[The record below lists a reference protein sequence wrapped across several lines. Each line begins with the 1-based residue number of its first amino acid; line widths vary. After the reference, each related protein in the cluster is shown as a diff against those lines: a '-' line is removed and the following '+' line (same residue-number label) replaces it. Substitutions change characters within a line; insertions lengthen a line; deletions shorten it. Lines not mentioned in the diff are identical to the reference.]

1 MLFKNRI
8 IKVFILSIYL
18 LATTLS
24 QNIEYITFNGENKP
38 YDGNKS
44 TFYEVRIERLTQ
56 SYLHIKVNS
65 DISTN
70 PYITYSNTDNK
81 CENNR
86 KQLIMNPYG
95 NLDLIIK
102 GTQIPNDKK
111 IYICVH
117 CQKENCSYKTQFLEE
132 SEASIDISNQYNYYI
147 SEENKEMNF
156 LLKNNLS
163 YKYSSNSFII
173 IWVKGS
179 LPSEI
184 NFISNFNIL
193 AKRNFSNNG
202 NIFIVPNIDKYK
214 LNLLAE
220 KGDYIS
226 IGSNVIEEGK
236 SKELK
241 INDLETFGYL
251 KKGIIEEMCFP
262 IEKTGIIKEA
272 NDIVYITGLLYTK
285 IAKIYFKDEYNG
297 KSGEREIV
305 DGNIIEINFYD
316 EIKGKSFCVSLIN
329 NEDLYNANEVV
340 FTLQLVT
347 HKYNNYNQFLYQP
360 QLPGVI
366 YPHILLKDEVA
377 VFTGMNSHN
386 DTKEINYN
394 MKSITGFPKMYFYYC
409 ETYPNCIYDNEKKL
423 MPTYSNRMTVYN
435 IYMDDIKK
443 MQKEINPINSY
454 QPILIVN
461 CTEGNIHKKNQKEG
475 VQYCIFE
482 TSIFTDKDNI
492 LIKEGETYSQFL
504 LSKEVDKYT
513 FSYDEYKNVEKIYLD
528 LILFS
533 GDVKFNI
540 ITKTKREIKPYFSS
554 NKIFY
559 SIKVDDLDSTE
570 KKVNFNIIANKNSF
584 YMVQYQLVY
593 KGDQSNQTNLLESGV
608 NYIESIEAT
617 LSNKYKYKYIEI
629 SNFRVQENFPFL
641 TNFYSQNCKFNVSR
655 YTYQNGIN
663 YYKKID
669 MYDNY
674 GQDIIEKDDPI
685 YSEGKYRYKVEVIGN
700 DTSYYERRLC
710 MIYISGLELDDGK
723 ILKEVDRQISISEG
737 VPQYFIFDQKHKIIN
752 YAYYISDITKSIVI
766 NYNLI
771 DKTSYFVDILYQNGF
786 GFLELDRNYEH
797 IIKPEDLKEAC
808 PNKEEVCAIKISII
822 LMNNKTISSRLEV
835 TFSEVNGS
843 PSYLER
849 NTVRRDVLVDKY
861 KYYYL
866 DIGQEESGE
875 VTVDFKR
882 GNAKIY
888 GSIVK
893 KNEVSSIE
901 GWRGKYKFP
910 SNERSLRYDTY
921 SRQLLINKEDTNN
934 CRRGCYLLLNITALD
949 NINNITNESAVHRF
963 SIYARILPRRIQKI
977 ENIPKVKILVN
988 DFVFGKISPTDEVKY
1003 DFYKVWLP
1011 YDSDEIFIDWQAD
1024 MPNLYINIGEKR
1036 PQKGNAHFAFN
1047 STGHDTVIKIKKNQL
1062 LEVCQKEN
1070 IYLKNN
1076 TSIKDM
1082 NLVLG
1087 ISTDKVD
1094 SLYYSVYAFKIFIPP
1109 LYINSRGDEIE
1120 SLELLHVRSN
1130 QKVQCRPFTKWG
1142 IPRCLF
1148 AIIFDKNDIND
1159 INGRLAVYLQS
1170 QNYNE
1175 KIEFYASFLDSQQIE
1190 KNNFTY
1196 ILENLPANGKAEI
1209 SSDKKDVPYIYIEKI
1224 SGGKCLLINA
1234 IPQTK
1239 SIIEILSSIYTYNEV
1254 VIPNPSTPQ
1263 LFAIKN
1269 ENLKLDFA
1277 TTKDLLINIKS
1288 LVGGGRIFWEGEEK
1302 KYYLHGANDK
1312 ISLTSGTTNS
1322 DKQLSKLVINSGDY
1336 LYSNN
1341 EPGFIFYLTFY
1352 PRNYLYDIDL
1362 VKIGSS
1368 VEFNYRNSTFPIYF
1382 FSKIKYSSDLSLSLN
1397 FYNFESNSYPHLQTH
1412 GKILDIWAKI
1422 ISEEEAYNAR
1432 FNEGFKPLRDNNCY
1446 NGTFDNPFG
1455 NLVISEKEIE
1465 KYQRT
1470 KNKEAYIFFAVE
1482 SSRRFNYF
1490 LSSISVELG
1499 VYTSEDENESPMFAP
1514 EKVYVNGIHRYI
1526 GKYKL
1531 RVNKNKPYIRIEYSS
1546 NNNLLVPYL
1555 DNVETITINGRTL
1568 YTFKL
1573 PDAFES
1579 NNLGFEIRYNGLYSS
1594 YSSVE
1599 DKYLHYTFKYIS
1611 SDSKSKFKDFSNSKD
1626 ELTVTKMQI
1635 DTSEYNYIIK
1645 LNPISCRNC
1654 DVTYI
1659 VKAIPVENYDP
1670 KEEINTI
1677 AISEME
1683 GILLQVKNPMINEDN
1698 TISLKLKKIN
1708 KNIKCITVLAKIQ
1721 QLTIYEMVL
1730 YKPQFNFIEKKNEII
1745 ELKYD
1750 SFSGK
1755 VSYTSNEF
1763 FKKQN
1768 YKIIFDGTIPNYIKV
1783 ESKSKIS
1790 SSRQILYFSP
1800 VNDYKNN
1807 RQQIGQEPYKNI
1819 TNMWIKKQQFQN
1831 SGENLYLMVE
1841 CLGNDCDYELNI
1853 YGQDYIETNSNF
1865 AYRFNIEKNNQ
1876 EIELKVKNDDNNV
1889 NYLVFYALGDIIS
1902 LNLKNFSPSQ
1912 YSSNF
1917 GSVIVFERGYN
1928 EFYYLEIK
1936 AKEGTIITVGGRGV
1950 TRNGRIDKILEING
1964 LETSGYLTKNQLK
1977 EECHSL
1983 PDFYNLGRRII
1994 VNDFYITGIF
2004 SSTLVEIIF
2013 RDNNYKELKKRIVVK
2028 DKIILENYKIN
2039 DIEKFICV
2047 RFNKGIM
2054 SYNLYDTSYILQI
2067 TNQKHK
2073 IGYNNM
2079 YSPQIYG
2086 RIYPRIIPKG
2096 TIAYFTGSKTIYKSS
2111 QSLLNYQI
2119 ITVEGNP
2126 QMLIHECTNYP
2137 FCEYNYKTFDIITNI
2152 FKPQN
2157 NIGMTNN
2164 WNTFKSINS
2173 PIDPEQNAIV
2183 VKCNDTELAGDYCK
2197 FYTIIY
2203 NSENIIELV
2212 EKLPFSKS
2220 IDKKEINTFKIDFSN
2235 EIYLYQIFIDILI
2248 VTGDVDVRLMDENNN
2263 IIKNAR
2269 KYYLGNKIFF
2279 VLDKQNIKNK
2289 VLVKII
2295 GEVYSYFIIDYQI
2308 IPRKVQEK
2316 NNYLYSGVNYLVS
2329 IDSKIM
2335 TKKIKLYK
2343 HLLQNSNPFLVN
2355 FYSLNCKL
2363 NIVKNEQYNDKQIN
2377 FNKDLYAQDI
2387 NKDLETE
2394 YNYTISVSDED
2405 SANYDQSMCML
2416 YVSGNEI
2423 SNNQREILLNENY
2436 PQKIIFDGFKKIRY
2450 LYLLTNDTRET
2461 GFYLNNHNFANYSVK
2476 IIYDGK
2482 ESETKKISMKEY
2494 IFLKKEMVIKNCQS
2508 SLCKIIIEIE
2518 LLDELNERIK
2528 PTIDIIAYRNPNIPF
2543 YLQKGITKKLFINGL
2558 YPLYLYTDI
2567 KKNDKGYI
2575 MVDYIRGSGKIY
2587 GRIVEKYKML
2597 NEANSIW
2604 QGFAS
2609 PNKENSI
2616 LFDFYSKKLLITQEN
2631 TKNCDNDCIL
2641 LISIESNIYGSGKEG
2656 NKVYPIN
2663 VIAYNNTDIKFLS
2676 KIKIKPE
2683 KYIVGSISLKND
2695 TNDIYELYEMTIPN
2709 DAEKIQFELFSDIL
2723 ELYINIGYYPPTKFD
2738 SDFKFNSLGNNNTFE
2753 ISKKDI
2759 LNIVENKMLYFAKKD
2774 SIEKINLIIGV
2785 GSELSKNLENNIY
2798 SFKIH
2803 IPPMN
2808 GNELDIHKIS
2818 SDHKTLC
2825 KPKYKGN
2832 NNYQCLFM
2840 VLCGQYDYLNNLII
2854 YANSKSKK
2862 SNVNIYANY
2871 MKWNIYNGKDKSQL
2885 RVKMPNANLKINE
2898 QTNDYVFFSNLEQ
2911 NSHIYVNV
2919 LSDSPDDI
2927 EFISSFYK
2935 DDNQITPNP
2944 YSMQIYYLKN
2954 ENITFS
2960 FNDTKNVLIN
2970 LISVAGDGK
2979 IYWESEPDM
2988 EYSLRGR
2995 DDRLSLTSKL
3005 KRAIRGEKS
3014 KSYKLVIKNNNFKE
3028 KNSNSGIVKSNN
3040 EKVNSGFIFLIDYKL
3055 RSPLINFD
3063 EIFSGKTFEFS
3074 HRNVEFP
3081 LYFYSKI
3088 DNIDYD
3094 INIFIIFHNLELLPP
3109 KNKKNKRVRK
3119 RNTIIDSSASQF
3131 SIKAGVSKLST
3142 VYDVKESQNLKYLNL
3157 SKVGHY
3163 FTDIKIAQ
3171 IILTQQEIK
3180 NFNINK
3186 DDNPTLFL
3194 GIEKI
3199 KNSTNNDFQRVTME
3213 ISVLKENSDEITTEK
3228 IYQYG
3233 KILSKSSINSY
3244 KLKMDK
3250 TTKFMRIQFASN
3262 SKNIIFSINDKK
3274 GIKENLK
3281 DIKYSSKSERGK
3293 TFITFKKPENK
3304 EFIYLNVFAKDENKF
3319 KDKLNNY
3326 VFKYINAEEN
3336 TFIEYPI
3343 YKNNSA
3349 INYQVTKGK
3358 RKRQSSYRIT
3368 ATFNKIEKDL
3378 DILYT
3383 LKAVNPSKLSEE
3395 EEINTIAITESD
3407 KVLSRIKNPKDKNGI
3422 ITMNINLKNKDAKYI
3437 QVIAQIIDG
3446 PITEYVSYN
3455 SIIVKYPTNYKLIIL
3470 IVIFVILLVIGITI
3484 FTMYYRKKHTNLY
3497 ENVNKVSFQESRA
3510 EENKKEEDKVE
3521 QLLLDEDNKAIN

>member
-8 IKVFILSIYL
+8 TKAFILSIYL
-18 LATTLS
+18 LTFILS
-24 QNIEYITFNGENKP
+24 QNIEDITFDGGSKTS
-38 YDGNKS
+38 DGNKS
-44 TFYEVRIERLTQ
+44 KFYNVNINKLTQ
-56 SYLHIKVNS
+56 SYLHIKVNAKN
-65 DISTN
+65 DISTSS
-70 PYITYSNTDNK
+70 YITYSNTDYK

-102 GTQIPNDKK
+102 DTEIPIDKK
-111 IYICVH
+111 IYICAH
-117 CQKENCSYKTQFLEE
+117 CQKENCSYKAEFFEE
-132 SEASIDISNQYNYYI
+132 SEASIDISKQYNYYI

-156 LLKNNLS
+156 VLKNNFN
-163 YKYSSNSFII
+163 YQYSNNYYFII
-173 IWVKGS
+173 WIKGS
-179 LPSEI
+179 LPSKA
-184 NFISNFNIL
+184 NFISNINIL
-193 AKRNFSNNG
+193 AERNFANNG
-202 NIFIVPNIDKYK
+202 HIFIVKNIDNYK
-214 LNLLAE
+214 LNIHAE
-220 KGDYIS
+220 KEDYIS
-226 IGSNVIEEGK
+226 IGSNVVDGGK

-241 INDLETFGYL
+241 VNDLETFGYL

-262 IEKTGIIKEA
+262 IEKSGILKEA
-272 NDIVYITGLLYTK
+272 NDMVYITGLLYTK
-285 IAKIYFKDEYNG
+285 IAKIYFKDEYNV
-297 KSGEREIV
+297 KSGERQIL
-305 DGNIIEINFYD
+305 DGNIIEISFYD
-316 EIKGKSFCVSLIN
+316 EIKGNSFCISIIN

-340 FTLQLVT
+340 FSLQLVS

-360 QLPGVI
+360 QLPGMI
-366 YPHILLKDEVA
+366 YPHILLKDEIA
-377 VFTGMNSHN
+377 VFTGMNSHS

-409 ETYPNCIYDNEKKL
+409 EEYPNCIYDDEKKI
-423 MPTYSNRMTVYN
+423 MPTSSNRMTVYN
-435 IYMDDIKK
+435 IYIDDIKK
-443 MQKEINPINSY
+443 KQKEINPINSY

-461 CTEGNIHKKNQKEG
+461 CTEGNIYKKEQKEG

-492 LIKEGETYSQFL
+492 LIKEGETYTQFL
-504 LSKEVDKYT
+504 LSKEEDKYT
-513 FSYDEYKNVEKIYLD
+513 LSYDEYKNVEKIYLD

-533 GDVKFNI
+533 GDVKFNF
-540 ITKTKREIKPYFSS
+540 ITKTKKDLKPYFLS

-559 SIKVDDLDSTE
+559 SINVTDLDSTE
-570 KKVNFNIIANKNSF
+570 KKINFNIIANKNSF
-584 YMVQYQLVY
+584 YMVQYQLVF

-617 LSNKYKYKYIEI
+617 NSNKYKYIEI

-641 TNFYSQNCKFNVSR
+641 TNFYSQNCQFNVSR
-655 YTYQNGIN
+655 YTFQNGMT
-663 YYKKID
+663 YYKNID

-674 GQDIIEKDDPI
+674 GQDIIDKNDQI
-685 YSEGKYRYKVEVIGN
+685 YTDGKYRYKVEVIQN
-700 DTSYYERRLC
+700 ETSSYEKRLC
-710 MIYISGLELDDGK
+710 MIYISGLELDEGI
-723 ILKEVDRQISISEG
+723 ILKEVDREISVSEG
-737 VPQYFIFDQKHKIIN
+737 VPQYFIFDQKHPKIK
-752 YAYYISDITKSIVI
+752 YAYFISDITKSIVI
-766 NYNLI
+766 NFNLI
-771 DKTSYFVDILYQNGF
+771 DKTSYFVDILYQTGF
-786 GFLELDRNYEH
+786 GFMELERNKEF
-797 IIKPEDLKEAC
+797 ILNAETLKESC
-808 PNKEEVCAIKISII
+808 PNREEVCAIQIEIT
-822 LMNNKTISSRLEV
+822 LMNNKTISSRLET
-835 TFSEVNGS
+835 TFSQINGS

-849 NTVRRDVLVDKY
+849 NVVRRDVLVDKY

-866 DIGQEESGE
+866 DIGPEESGD

-893 KNEVSSIE
+893 KNDVSSTE

-921 SRQLLINKEDTNN
+921 SRQLLINKEDTKH
-934 CRRGCYLLLNITALD
+934 CRKGCYLLLNITALD
-949 NINNITNESAVHRF
+949 NINNITKESAVHIF
-963 SIYARILPRRIQKI
+963 SIYAKILPKQISTFEK
-977 ENIPKVKILVN
+977 IPKIKILVN

-1036 PQKGNAHFAFN
+1036 PQKGNAHFTFN
-1047 STGHDTVIKIKKNQL
+1047 SIGHDTVIKIKKKEL
-1062 LEVCQKEN
+1062 LDICQKEN

-1094 SLYYSVYAFKIFIPP
+1094 SLYYSVYAFRIFIPP
-1109 LYINSRGDEIE
+1109 LFINSRDDNYE
-1120 SLELLHVRSN
+1120 SFELLHVRSN

-1142 IPRCLF
+1142 IPHCLF
-1148 AIIFDKNDIND
+1148 AIIFDKND

-1170 QNYNE
+1170 QKYNE
-1175 KIEFYASFLDSQQIE
+1175 KVEFYASFMDSQQIE
-1190 KNNFTY
+1190 KNNYTY
-1196 ILENLPANGKAEI
+1196 ILENLPDYGKAEI
-1209 SSDKKDVPYIYIEKI
+1209 SSDKKEVPYIYIDKI
-1224 SGGKCLLINA
+1224 SSGKSLLINVM
-1234 IPQTK
+1234 PKTK
-1239 SIIEILSSIYTYNEV
+1239 SIIEIFSSIYTYNEV

-1288 LVGGGRIFWEGEEK
+1288 LVGGGRIFWEGEK
-1302 KYYLHGANDK
+1302 KRYYLHGTNDK
-1312 ISLTSGTTNS
+1312 ISLTSGTTNP

-1336 LYSNN
+1336 IYSNN

-1362 VKIGSS
+1362 IKIGSS

-1382 FSKIKYSSDLSLSLN
+1382 FCKLNYSSDLTLSLN
-1397 FYNFESNSYPHLQTH
+1397 FYNFESNSFPHLQAQ

-1432 FNEGFKPLRDNNCY
+1432 FNEGFKPLRDSNCY

-1455 NLVISEKEIE
+1455 NLVISEKEID

-1470 KNKEAYIFFAVE
+1470 TKKDAYIFFAVE
-1482 SSRRFNYF
+1482 ASRRFNYF
-1490 LSSISVELG
+1490 LNSISVELG
-1499 VYTSEDENESPMFAP
+1499 VFTSEDENENPLFAP
-1514 EKVYVNGIHRYI
+1514 EKVYVNGNHRYI

-1546 NNNLLVPYL
+1546 NNNLLVPYID
-1555 DNVETITINGRTL
+1555 DNTESITINGRTL

-1573 PDAFES
+1573 PDSFES
-1579 NNLGFEIRYNGLYSS
+1579 NNLGFEIIYKGQYSS
-1594 YSSVE
+1594 YPSVD

-1611 SDSKSKFKDFSNSKD
+1611 SDSKSKFKDFSISKD

-1645 LNPISCRNC
+1645 FNPISCRNC

-1659 VKAIPVENYDP
+1659 VKAIPVENYDT
-1670 KEEINTI
+1670 KEIINTI

-1683 GILLQVKNPMINEDN
+1683 GILLQVKNPEINKDN
-1698 TISLKLKKIN
+1698 TISLKLKRIN

-1721 QLTIYEMVL
+1721 KLSIYEMVL
-1730 YKPQFNFIEKKNEII
+1730 YKPQFNFIEKRNELI

-1750 SFSGK
+1750 SFAKK
-1755 VSYTSNEF
+1755 VSYSSNEF

-1768 YKIIFDGTIPNYIKV
+1768 FKLIFDGIIPNYIQV
-1783 ESKSKIS
+1783 ESKSRIS

-1800 VNDYKNN
+1800 VNDYKKN
-1807 RQQIGQEPYKNI
+1807 RQQMAQEPYKNI

-1831 SGENLYLMVE
+1831 SGENLYFMVE
-1841 CLGNDCDYELNI
+1841 CIGDDCDYDLNI

-1865 AYRFNIEKNNQ
+1865 AFRFNIEKNNQ
-1876 EIELKVKNDDNNV
+1876 EIELRVKNDDNKV

-1902 LNLKNFSPSQ
+1902 LNIKNSNFSPSK
-1912 YSSNF
+1912 YSSSF
-1917 GSVIVFERGYN
+1917 GSVIVFERGNN

-1936 AKEGTIITVGGRGV
+1936 AKEGTIITIGGRGV

-1964 LETSGYLTKNQLK
+1964 LETFGYLTQNQLK
-1977 EECHSL
+1977 EECHPL

-2004 SSTLVEIIF
+2004 SSTLLEIIF
-2013 RDNNYKELKKRIVVK
+2013 RDNNYKELKKKFVVK

-2039 DIEKFICV
+2039 DNEKFICI
-2047 RFNKGIM
+2047 RFNKDIM

-2073 IGYNNM
+2073 IGYNNI

-2096 TIAYFTGSKTIYKSS
+2096 TIAYFTGSKTIYKMS
-2111 QSLLNYQI
+2111 QSHLLNYQI
-2119 ITVEGNP
+2119 ISIEGNP

-2137 FCEYNYKTFDIITNI
+2137 FCKYNNEEFDIITNI

-2157 NIGMTNN
+2157 NIGMTNY
-2164 WNTFKSINS
+2164 WNTLKAINS
-2173 PIDPEQNAIV
+2173 PIEPEQNVIV
-2183 VKCNDTELAGDYCK
+2183 VKCNDTEMSGDFCK

-2212 EKLPFSKS
+2212 EKLPFAKS
-2220 IDKKEINTFKIDFSN
+2220 IDKKEINTFRIDFSK
-2235 EIYLYQIFIDILI
+2235 EIYLYQIFIDILL
-2248 VTGDVDVRLMDENNN
+2248 VTGDVTVNLMDENNN
-2263 IIKNAR
+2263 VITKAR
-2269 KYYLGNKIFF
+2269 KYYLGNKIYF
-2279 VLDKQNIKNK
+2279 VLDKQNINNNI
-2289 VLVKII
+2289 LVKIQ
-2295 GEVYSYFIIDYQI
+2295 GEINSYYIIDYQI

-2316 NNYLYSGVNYLVS
+2316 NNYLYSGINYLVS
-2329 IDSKIM
+2329 IDSKMM

-2343 HLLQNSNPFLVN
+2343 HLLQNNNPFLVN

-2363 NIVKNEQYNDKQIN
+2363 NIVKNEKYNDKKLN
-2377 FNKDLYAQDI
+2377 FNKDFYAQDI
-2387 NKDLETE
+2387 YKDFESE
-2394 YNYTISVSDED
+2394 YNYTISISDED
-2405 SANYDQSMCML
+2405 SANYDQPMCML

-2423 SNNQREILLNENY
+2423 SDNQREILLNENY
-2436 PQKIIFDGFKKIRY
+2436 PQKIVFDGFKKIRY
-2450 LYLLTNDTRET
+2450 LYLLTNDTRKA
-2461 GFYLNNHNFANYSVK
+2461 GFYINNHNFANYSVK

-2482 ESETKKISMKEY
+2482 ENEAKKISMKEY
-2494 IFLKKEMVIKNCQS
+2494 LFLNKEMIDKNCQS
-2508 SLCKIIIEIE
+2508 SLCKIFIEIE
-2518 LLDELNERIK
+2518 LLDELNEKIK
-2528 PTIDIIAYRNPNIPF
+2528 PTIDITAYRNPNVPF

-2558 YPLYLYTDI
+2558 TPLYLYTDI

-2575 MVDYIRGSGKIY
+2575 MVDFIRGSGKIY
-2587 GRIVEKYKML
+2587 GRIVDKNQML
-2597 NEANSIW
+2597 NEKNAIW
-2604 QGFAS
+2604 QGFAFA
-2609 PNKENSI
+2609 NEKNSI
-2616 LFDFYSKKLLITQEN
+2616 LFDSYSKKLLITPES
-2631 TKNCDNDCIL
+2631 TKNCENDCIL
-2641 LISIESNIYGSGKEG
+2641 LITIKSNIYGS
-2656 NKVYPIN
+2656 NKIYPIN
-2663 VIAYNNTDIKFLS
+2663 IIAYNNTDIKLLS

-2683 KYIVGSISLKND
+2683 KYIFGSISLKNN
-2695 TNDIYELYEMTIPN
+2695 TNDIYELYEMTLPN
-2709 DAEKIQFELFSDIL
+2709 DAEKIQIELLSDIL
-2723 ELYINIGYYPPTKFD
+2723 ELYINIGDYPPTKIA
-2738 SDFKFNSLGNNNTFE
+2738 SDFKFNSLGNDNTFE

-2759 LNIVENKMLYFAKKD
+2759 LNIAENKMLDLTKRD

-2803 IPPMN
+2803 IPPIN

-2825 KPKYKGN
+2825 KPKSIGN
-2832 NNYQCLFM
+2832 NKYQCLFM
-2840 VLCGQYDYLNNLII
+2840 VFCGEYDYLNNLII

-2862 SNVNIYANY
+2862 SNINIYANY
-2871 MKWNIYNGKDKSQL
+2871 MKWDIYNGKDKSQL
-2885 RVKMPNANLKINE
+2885 REKMPNENLKINE
-2898 QTNDYVFFSNLEQ
+2898 QTNDYIFFSHIEQ

-2919 LSDSPDDI
+2919 LSDNPDNI

-2935 DDNQITPNP
+2935 EDKQIIPNP

-2960 FNDTKNVLIN
+2960 FVDTKNVLIN
-2970 LISVAGDGK
+2970 LISVGGDGK
-2979 IYWESEPDM
+2979 IYWESDPDM

-3005 KRAIRGEKS
+3005 KNDNIGVKS

-3028 KNSNSGIVKSNN
+3028 NNINSGIVQSNN
-3040 EKVNSGFIFLIDYKL
+3040 EKVNSGFLFLINYQL
-3055 RSPLINFD
+3055 RSPFINFD

-3081 LYFYSKI
+3081 LYFYSRI

-3094 INIFIIFHNLELLPP
+3094 FNIFIIFHNLELRPQR
-3109 KNKKNKRVRK
+3109 NKQNKRIRK
-3119 RNTIIDSSASQF
+3119 RNTIIDSAASQF
-3131 SIKAGVSKLST
+3131 SIKAGISKLST
-3142 VYDVKESQNLKYLNL
+3142 VYDIKESQNLKYLNL
-3157 SKVGHY
+3157 TKVGHY
-3163 FTDIKIAQ
+3163 FSDIKIAQ

-3180 NFNINK
+3180 NFNISK
-3186 DDNPTLFL
+3186 GDNPTLFL

-3199 KNSTNNDFQRVTME
+3199 KNSTNNNFKRVTME

-3228 IYQYG
+3228 MYQYG
-3233 KILSKSSINSY
+3233 KILSKSSVNSY

-3281 DIKYSSKSERGK
+3281 EIDFSYKTERGK

-3304 EFIYLNVFAKDENKF
+3304 EFIYLNVFSKDENKF

-3343 YKNNSA
+3343 YKNNS
-3349 INYQVTKGK
+3349 IIKYEITRGK
-3358 RKRQSSYRIT
+3358 RRKQNVFSLT
-3368 ATFNKIEKDL
+3368 ASFNKIEKDL

-3383 LKAVNPSKLSEE
+3383 LKAVTSSKLSEE
-3395 EEINTIAITESD
+3395 EESNTIAITESD
-3407 KVLSRIKNPKDKNGI
+3407 KVLSRIKNPKDYNGI
-3422 ITMNINLKNKDAKYI
+3422 IIMNISLKNKDIKYI

-3455 SIIVKYPTNYKLIIL
+3455 SIVVKFPTNYLLFIL
-3470 IVIFVILLVIGITI
+3470 IFIFVILLVIGIII
-3484 FTMYYRKKHTNLY
+3484 FIMHYKKKTKKLY
-3497 ENVNKVSFQESRA
+3497 ENVNKISFQESRA

-3521 QLLLDEDNKAIN
+3521 QLLLDDDNKAIN

>member
-1 MLFKNRI
+1 MLLKNRI
-8 IKVFILSIYL
+8 IKAFILSIYL
-18 LATTLS
+18 LASILS
-24 QNIEYITFNGENKP
+24 QNIEYITFDGKNKP
-38 YDGNKS
+38 HEGTKS
-44 TFYEVRIERLTQ
+44 TTYEVKIEKLTQ

-65 DISTN
+65 DISTS

-81 CENNR
+81 CQNSR

-102 GTQIPNDKK
+102 GTQIPNEKK
-111 IYICVH
+111 IFICVH
-117 CQKENCSYKTQFLEE
+117 CQIDNCSYKTQFLEE

-156 LLKNNLS
+156 VLKKNIN
-163 YKYSSNSFII
+163 YQYSSNSFII
-173 IWVKGS
+173 IWIKGS
-179 LPSEI
+179 LPSKI
-184 NFISNFNIL
+184 NFDSNINIL
-193 AKRNFSNNG
+193 SKRYFSNNG
-202 NIFIVPNIDKYK
+202 NIFIIKNIDNYK
-214 LNLLAE
+214 LNVLAE
-220 KGDYIS
+220 KEDYIS
-226 IGSNVIEEGK
+226 IGSNVVEEGK

-251 KKGIIEEMCFP
+251 KKGVIEEMCFP
-262 IEKTGIIKEA
+262 IEKSGIIKEV
-272 NDIVYITGLLYTK
+272 NDMVYITGLIYTK
-285 IAKIYFKDEYNG
+285 IAKIYYKDENNG
-297 KSGEREIV
+297 KSGEREIL

-340 FTLQLVT
+340 FSLQLVT
-347 HKYNNYNQFLYQP
+347 HKYNNYNQFIYQP

-366 YPHILLKDEVA
+366 YPHILLKGEVA

-409 ETYPNCIYDNEKKL
+409 ETYPNCIYDNEKRI
-423 MPTYSNRMTVYN
+423 MPTDLNRMTVYN

-443 MQKEINPINSY
+443 KQKEINPINSY

-461 CTEGNIHKKNQKEG
+461 CTDGNMYKKEQKEG

-492 LIKEGETYSQFL
+492 LIKEGETYTQFL
-504 LSKEVDKYT
+504 LSKEADKYSL
-513 FSYDEYKNVEKIYLD
+513 SYDEYKNVEKIFLD

-540 ITKTKREIKPYFSS
+540 ITRTKREIKPYFLSS
-554 NKIFY
+554 KIFY
-559 SIKVDDLDSTE
+559 SIKVEDLYSTE
-570 KKVNFNIIANKNSF
+570 KKIDFSIIANKNSF

-593 KGDQSNQTNLLESGV
+593 KGDQSNQTNLMESGV

-617 LSNKYKYKYIEI
+617 LSNQYKYKYIEI

-641 TNFYSQNCKFNVSR
+641 ANFYSQNCKFNVSR
-655 YTYQNGIN
+655 CTYQNGMA
-663 YYKKID
+663 YYKQID

-674 GQDIIEKDDPI
+674 GQDIIEKNDPI
-685 YSEGKYRYKVEVIGN
+685 YSEGKYRYKVEVIRN
-700 DTSYYERRLC
+700 DTSFYERRLC
-710 MIYISGLELDDGK
+710 MIYISGLELDEGK
-723 ILKEVDRQISISEG
+723 ILKEVDREISVSEG
-737 VPQYFIFDQKHKIIN
+737 VPQYFIFDQKHKKIK
-752 YAYYISDITKSIVI
+752 YAYYVSDITKSIVI
-766 NYNLI
+766 NFNLI
-771 DKTSYFVDILYQNGF
+771 DKTSYFIDILYQSGF
-786 GFLELDRNYEH
+786 GFYELERNDEY
-797 IIKPEDLKEAC
+797 IIKSDLLQEAC
-808 PNKEEVCAIKISII
+808 SNKEEVCAIKIEIT
-822 LMNNKTISSRLEV
+822 LMKNETISSRLET
-835 TFSEVNGS
+835 TFSQINGS

-866 DIGQEESGE
+866 DIGEKESGD

-882 GNAKIY
+882 GSAKIY
-888 GSIVK
+888 GSIVAK
-893 KNEVSSIE
+893 SE
-901 GWRGKYKFP
+901 GWRGKYNFP
-910 SNERSLRYDTY
+910 SNGRNLRYDTY
-921 SRQLLINKEDTNN
+921 SRQLLIDKEDTSS
-934 CRRGCYLLLNITALD
+934 CRRGCYLLLKIVALD
-949 NINNITNESAVHRF
+949 NINNITKESVVHRF
-963 SIYARILPRRIQKI
+963 SIYAKILPRRIQSI
-977 ENIPKVKILVN
+977 DNAPKVKILVN
-988 DFVFGKISPTDEVKY
+988 DFVFGKISPSSEVKY

-1024 MPNLYINIGEKR
+1024 MPNLYINIGDKR
-1036 PQKGNAHFAFN
+1036 PQKGNAHFTFN
-1047 STGHDTVIKIKKNQL
+1047 SIGHDTVFKIKKNQL
-1062 LEVCQKEN
+1062 LDICQKEN
-1070 IYLKNN
+1070 ICLKNSS
-1076 TSIKDM
+1076 SIKDM

-1094 SLYYSVYAFKIFIPP
+1094 SFYYSVYAFKIFIPP
-1109 LYINSRGDEIE
+1109 LFINSRGEALD
-1120 SLELLHVRSN
+1120 SFELLHVRSN
-1130 QKVQCRPFTKWG
+1130 QKVQCLPFTKWG
-1142 IPRCLF
+1142 TPRCLF
-1148 AIIFDKNDIND
+1148 AIIFDKNDIS
-1159 INGRLAVYLQS
+1159 GRLAVYLQS
-1170 QNYNE
+1170 QKYNE
-1175 KIEFYASFLDSQQIE
+1175 QIEFYASFLDSHQIE

-1196 ILENLPANGKAEI
+1196 IYENLPDYGKHEI
-1209 SSDKKDVPYIYIEKI
+1209 SSEKKEVPYIHIDKI
-1224 SGGKCLLINA
+1224 SSGKCLLINA
-1234 IPQTK
+1234 TPQSK

-1288 LVGGGRIFWEGEEK
+1288 LVGGGRIFWEGEQK

-1312 ISLTSGTTNS
+1312 ISLTSGTTNP
-1322 DKQLSKLVINSGDY
+1322 DKQLAKLVINSGDY
-1336 LYSNN
+1336 IYSNN
-1341 EPGFIFYLTFY
+1341 EPGFIFYVTFY

-1382 FSKIKYSSDLSLSLN
+1382 FSKLSYSSDMTLSLN
-1397 FYNFESNSYPHLQTH
+1397 FYNFESNSSPNLQTE

-1446 NGTFDNPFG
+1446 SGTFDNPFG
-1455 NLVISEKEIE
+1455 NLVIPEKEIE
-1465 KYQRT
+1465 KYLRAT
-1470 KNKEAYIFFAVE
+1470 NKEAYIFFAVE
-1482 SSRRFNYF
+1482 ASRTFNKF
-1490 LSSISVELG
+1490 LSSISVEFG
-1499 VYTSEDENESPMFAP
+1499 IFMSEDENEKPMFAP
-1514 EKVYVNGIHRYI
+1514 EKVYVNGIYRYI
-1526 GKYKL
+1526 QKYKF
-1531 RVNKNKPYIRIEYSS
+1531 RVNKNKPYIRIEFSS
-1546 NNNLLVPYL
+1546 NNNQLVPYL
-1555 DNVETITINGRTL
+1555 DNNGEKLTINGRTL

-1573 PDAFES
+1573 PES
-1579 NNLGFEIRYNGLYSS
+1579 IETNNIGLEILYKGA
-1594 YSSVE
+1594 SVE
-1599 DKYLHYTFKYIS
+1599 DKYLHYTFKYIT
-1611 SDSKSKFKDFSNSKD
+1611 SDSKSKFKDFSITND
-1626 ELTVTKMQI
+1626 DLTVTKMQMDI
-1635 DTSEYNYIIK
+1635 SEYNYIIK
-1645 LNPISCRNC
+1645 FNPISCRNC
-1654 DVTYI
+1654 DITYI

-1683 GILLQVKNPMINEDN
+1683 GILLQVKNPEINKDN
-1698 TISLKLKKIN
+1698 RISLKLEKIN

-1730 YKPQFNFIEKKNEII
+1730 YKPQFNFFEKKNELI
-1745 ELKYD
+1745 ELKFD
-1750 SFSGK
+1750 SFSRK
-1755 VSYTSNEF
+1755 VSYSSNEL

-1768 YKIIFDGTIPNYIKV
+1768 YKLIFDGAIPEYIKI

-1790 SSRQILYFSP
+1790 SSHQILYFSP

-1807 RQQIGQEPYKNI
+1807 RQQLAQEPYKNI

-1831 SGENLYLMVE
+1831 SGENLYFMVE
-1841 CLGNDCDYELNI
+1841 CIDKDCDYDLNI

-1865 AYRFNIEKNNQ
+1865 AYSFNIDKNNQ
-1876 EIELKVKNDDNNV
+1876 EIKLRVKNDDKNA
-1889 NYLVFYALGDIIS
+1889 NYLVFYTLGDIIS
-1902 LNLKNFSPSQ
+1902 LNLNVFSSSQ
-1912 YSSNF
+1912 YNSSF

-1928 EFYYLEIK
+1928 EYYNLEIK
-1936 AKEGTIITVGGRGV
+1936 AKEGTFITIGGRGV
-1950 TRNGRIDKILEING
+1950 TRNGRIDQILEING
-1964 LETSGYLTKNQLK
+1964 LETFGYLIKNQLK

-2004 SSTLVEIIF
+2004 SSNLIEIIF
-2013 RDNNYKELKKRIVVK
+2013 RDNNYKELKKRIVAK
-2028 DKIILENYKIN
+2028 DKIILENYKIKDN
-2039 DIEKFICV
+2039 EKFICV
-2047 RFNKGIM
+2047 RFNKDLM
-2054 SYNLYDTSYILQI
+2054 TYNLYDTSYILQI

-2079 YSPQIYG
+2079 YSPQISG
-2086 RIYPRIIPKG
+2086 KIYPRIIPKG
-2096 TIAYFTGSKTIYKSS
+2096 TIAYFTGSKTINKTS
-2111 QSLLNYQI
+2111 QSNLLNYQI
-2119 ITVEGNP
+2119 IALEGNP
-2126 QMLIHECTNYP
+2126 QMLIHECANYP
-2137 FCEYNYKTFDIITNI
+2137 LCEYNYKTFDAITKI

-2164 WNTFKSINS
+2164 WNTLKTINS
-2173 PIDPEQNAIV
+2173 PIESEQNAIV
-2183 VKCNDTELAGDYCK
+2183 VKCNDTELSGDYCK

-2212 EKLPFSKS
+2212 EKLPFSKN
-2220 IDKKEINTFKIDFSN
+2220 IDKKEINIFKIDFSN
-2235 EIYLYQIFIDILI
+2235 EIYLHQIFIDILI
-2248 VTGDVDVRLMDENNN
+2248 VTGDVTVNLMDENNN
-2263 IIKNAR
+2263 VITNAR
-2269 KYYLGNKIFF
+2269 KYYLGNKIYF
-2279 VLDKQNIKNK
+2279 VLDKQYIKNN
-2289 VLVKII
+2289 VLVKIQ
-2295 GEVYSYFIIDYQI
+2295 GEIYSYFIIDYQI
-2308 IPRKVQEK
+2308 IPRKVLEK
-2316 NNYLYSGVNYLVS
+2316 NNYLYSGINYLVS
-2329 IDSKIM
+2329 IDSQMMI
-2335 TKKIKLYK
+2335 KKIKLYK
-2343 HLLQNSNPFLVN
+2343 HLLQNNNPFLVN

-2363 NIVKNEQYNDKQIN
+2363 NIVRNEQYNEKKIN

-2394 YNYTISVSDED
+2394 YNYTITISDED
-2405 SANYDQSMCML
+2405 SANYDKSMCML
-2416 YVSGNEI
+2416 YVNGHELSD
-2423 SNNQREILLNENY
+2423 NQREILLNENY
-2436 PQKIIFDGFKKIRY
+2436 PQKIVFDGFKKIRY

-2482 ESETKKISMKEY
+2482 ESETKKISIKEY
-2494 IFLKKEMVIKNCQS
+2494 IFLNKDMIYKNCQY
-2508 SLCKIIIEIE
+2508 SLCKIFIEIE
-2518 LLDELNERIK
+2518 LLDELNEKIK
-2528 PTIDIIAYRNPNIPF
+2528 PTIDIIAYRNPNVPF
-2543 YLQKGITKKLFINGL
+2543 YLQKGITKKLFINGKS
-2558 YPLYLYTDI
+2558 PLYLYTDI

-2587 GRIVEKYKML
+2587 GRIVEKNKMS
-2597 NEANSIW
+2597 NETNAIW
-2604 QGFAS
+2604 QGFAF
-2609 PNKENSI
+2609 PDEKNNYI
-2616 LFDFYSKKLLITQEN
+2616 LFDYYSKKLLITPEH
-2631 TKNCDNDCIL
+2631 TKNCENDCIL
-2641 LISIESNIYGSGKEG
+2641 LVSIKYDIYGNGKEG

-2663 VIAYNNTDIKFLS
+2663 IIAYNNTDIKVLS
-2676 KIKIKPE
+2676 KIKIRPE
-2683 KYIVGSISLKND
+2683 KYIVGSVSLKNN
-2695 TNDIYELYEMTIPN
+2695 TNDLYELYEMTIPN

-2723 ELYINIGYYPPTKFD
+2723 ELYINVGYYPPTKID

-2759 LNIVENKMLYFAKKD
+2759 LNIAENKMLDFAKKD
-2774 SIEKINLIIGV
+2774 SIEKFNLIIGV

-2825 KPKYKGN
+2825 KPKSIGN
-2832 NNYQCLFM
+2832 NKYQCLFM
-2840 VLCGQYDYLNNLII
+2840 ILCGPYDYLNNLII

-2885 RVKMPNANLKINE
+2885 REKMPNANFKINE
-2898 QTNDYVFFSNLEQ
+2898 QTNDYIFFSNLEQ

-2927 EFISSFYK
+2927 EFVSSFYK
-2935 DDNQITPNP
+2935 DDNQIIPNP
-2944 YSMQIYYLKN
+2944 YSKQIYYLKN

-2960 FNDTKNVLIN
+2960 FSGTKNVLIN
-2970 LISVAGDGK
+2970 LLSVAGDGK

-3005 KRAIRGEKS
+3005 KLAPRGEKS

-3028 KNSNSGIVKSNN
+3028 KNSNCSIVKSNN
-3040 EKVNSGFIFLIDYKL
+3040 EKINSGFLFLIDYQL
-3055 RSPLINFD
+3055 RSPFINFD

-3094 INIFIIFHNLELLPP
+3094 INIFIIFHNLELKPQ
-3109 KNKKNKRVRK
+3109 KNKKNKRDRK
-3119 RNTIIDSSASQF
+3119 RNTIVDSAASLY
-3131 SIKAGVSKLST
+3131 SIKAGISKLST

-3157 SKVGHY
+3157 SKVGNY
-3163 FTDIKIAQ
+3163 FSDIKIAQ

-3186 DDNPTLFL
+3186 GDNPTLFL

-3199 KNSTNNDFQRVTME
+3199 RNSTNNNFKRVTME

-3228 IYQYG
+3228 MYQYG
-3233 KILSKSSINSY
+3233 KILSKTSINSY

-3274 GIKENLK
+3274 GVKENLK
-3281 DIKYSSKSERGK
+3281 DIQYSTKSERGK

-3304 EFIYLNVFAKDENKF
+3304 EFLYLNVFVKDENKF
-3319 KDKLNNY
+3319 KEKLNNY

-3336 TFIEYPI
+3336 VFIEYPI

-3349 INYQVTKGK
+3349 IKYQITKGK
-3358 RKRQSSYRIT
+3358 RKKQNTYRIT

-3383 LKAVNPSKLSEE
+3383 LKAVTSSKLSEE
-3395 EEINTIAITESD
+3395 EESNTIAITESD
-3407 KVLSRIKNPKDKNGI
+3407 RVLSRIKNPKDNNGI
-3422 ITMNINLKNKDAKYI
+3422 ITMSISLKNKDAKYI

-3446 PITEYVSYN
+3446 PITEYVSYD
-3455 SIIVKYPTNYKLIIL
+3455 SIKVKYPMNYFLIIL
-3470 IVIFVILLVIGITI
+3470 VAILAILLVIGIII
-3484 FTMYYRKKHTNLY
+3484 FTMYYRKKHINLY

-3521 QLLLDEDNKAIN
+3521 QLLLDDDNKAIN